1 MNNYLTFGANNE
13 SGLVSRIA
21 LTQVFPV
28 NAITTQPE
36 TTEAPTT
43 VSMTEVPTTVSMTE
57 VPTTVSMTI
66 EAPTTDTVAMT
77 TEAPTTSITVSLT
90 LEDIPPDFPDFLCI
104 GGNEVG
110 LTNTSV
116 QFQYRSISTTSVI
129 GDWIT
134 LDLLPV
140 NRTSDITH
148 NLEFDGTVGG
158 VQFRLLQLEHGG
170 GGCNCWDVQS
180 SSEGLF
186 NDHCFRVSP
195 IEDEFC
201 GGNARDVRGIISGAR
216 YFNTLTPGVRR
227 DNCPGDSGSEL
238 VSNKGPPLPQNCST
252 AIPRM

>member
-21 LTQVFPV
+21 LTQVFSVELVEV

-43 VSMTEVPTTVSMTE
+43 ISMTTEVPTTVSMIT
-57 VPTTVSMTI
+57 
-66 EAPTTDTVAMT
+66 EAPTTNTVTMT
-77 TEAPTTSITVSLT
+77 TEAPTTSITASFT
-90 LEDIPPDFPDFLCI
+90 LEYIPPDSPDFLCI

-116 QFQYRSISTTSVI
+116 QFQYRTISTTSVI

-134 LDLLPV
+134 LDALPV
-140 NRTSDITH
+140 NRTSDVTH
-148 NLEFDGTVGG
+148 NLEFDGNVGG

-180 SSEGLF
+180 SFEASLF
-186 NDHCFRVSP
+186 NDYCFRASP

-201 GGNARDVRGIISGAR
+201 GGNARDVRGIISDVQ
-216 YFNTLTPGVRR
+216 YFNTLTLGVRR
-227 DNCPGDSGSEL
+227 DDCPGDSDSEL
-238 VSNKGPPLPQNCST
+238 ISNKGPPLPQNCST